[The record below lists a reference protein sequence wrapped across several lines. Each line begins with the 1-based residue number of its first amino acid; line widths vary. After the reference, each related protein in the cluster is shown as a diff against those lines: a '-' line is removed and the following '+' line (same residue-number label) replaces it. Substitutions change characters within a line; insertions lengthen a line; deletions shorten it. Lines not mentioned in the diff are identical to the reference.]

1 MEKKTLSKNKT
12 VVLWNLARL
21 VVYMLA
27 ILLTPFLAKPI
38 AILFDPVVSDWW
50 QRGDLRVFYTGLA
63 TAFLWL
69 GEIIGLF
76 FLDRHLQKKFNVQ
89 IDPAKP
95 HAARRK
101 AGAASKQTEQAE
113 QPAQT
118 EQEQEA
124 AATVENTAENAE
136 KATPVKSAPQK
147 PKTQLLGWDRII
159 AIFLICVACVLIVSA
174 QIGFEVKVFYELGER
189 VVLIDVVNFSGTA
202 GRDIAKCGWIVL
214 LIKASFGLFEG
225 IFEEAKIN
233 AKAKKVF
240 VYLCVT
246 ALILA
251 FGAYDV
257 LSTQNPFAWTYLL
270 FYVAFVALYA
280 LLNRAPIKSYLLI
293 LFIYFF

>member
-95 HAARRK
+95 HVARRK
-101 AGAASKQTEQAE
+101 AGAASKQTEQVE

>member
-1 MEKKTLSKNKT
+1 M
-12 VVLWNLARL
+12 LWNLARL

-69 GEIIGLF
+69 GEIIALF

-95 HAARRK
+95 QLAKHK
-101 AGAASKQTEQAE
+101 AGAAPQQTAQAE

-124 AATVENTAENAE
+124 AVTVDKTAE
-136 KATPVKSAPQK
+136 KATPIKSK
-147 PKTQLLGWDRII
+147 PKTQLLGWDRMI
-159 AIFLICVACVLIVSA
+159 AIFLISVACVLIISA

-214 LIKASFGLFEG
+214 LIKAAFGLFEG

-233 AKAKKVF
+233 TKAKKVF

>member
-101 AGAASKQTEQAE
+101 AGAASKQTERVE

>member
-95 HAARRK
+95 HAVRRK
-101 AGAASKQTEQAE
+101 AGAASKQTEQVE
-113 QPAQT
+113 QPTQT

-136 KATPVKSAPQK
+136 KAAPIKSAPQK

-246 ALILA
+246 ALIIA

>member
-27 ILLTPFLAKPI
+27 ILLTPLLAKPI

-50 QRGDLRVFYTGLA
+50 QRGDLRIFYTGLA

-76 FLDRHLQKKFNVQ
+76 FLDRRLQKKFNVQ

-95 HAARRK
+95 QIAKRK
-101 AGAASKQTEQAE
+101 GEAQQE

-124 AATVENTAENAE
+124 AITAENTG
-136 KATPVKSAPQK
+136 KAAPIKTKK
-147 PKTQLLGWDRII
+147 PQTQLLGWDRMI
-159 AIFLICVACVLIVSA
+159 AIFLISVACVLIISA

-189 VVLIDVVNFSGTA
+189 VVLIEVVNFSGTA

-225 IFEEAKIN
+225 IFEETKIN

-240 VYLCVT
+240 VYLSVT
-246 ALILA
+246 ALILM
-251 FGAYDV
+251 FGVYDV
-257 LSTQNPFAWTYLL
+257 LSTNNPFAWTYLL

>member
-1 MEKKTLSKNKT
+1 
-12 VVLWNLARL
+12 
-21 VVYMLA
+21 MLA

-95 HAARRK
+95 HVARRK
-101 AGAASKQTEQAE
+101 AGAASKQTEQVE

-159 AIFLICVACVLIVSA
+159 AIFLICVACVLIVRA

>member
-1 MEKKTLSKNKT
+1 M
-12 VVLWNLARL
+12 LWNLARL

-124 AATVENTAENAE
+124 AATVANTAENAE
-136 KATPVKSAPQK
+136 KTTPIKSAPQK

>member
-27 ILLTPFLAKPI
+27 ILLTPLLAKPI

-50 QRGDLRVFYTGLA
+50 QRGDLRIFYTGLA

-76 FLDRHLQKKFNVQ
+76 FLDRRLQKKFNVQ

-95 HAARRK
+95 QIIKRK
-101 AGAASKQTEQAE
+101 GEAQQE

-124 AATVENTAENAE
+124 AITAENTE
-136 KATPVKSAPQK
+136 KVAPIKTKK
-147 PKTQLLGWDRII
+147 PQTQLLGWDRMI
-159 AIFLICVACVLIVSA
+159 AIFLISVACVLIISA

-189 VVLIDVVNFSGTA
+189 VVLIEVVNFSGTA

-225 IFEEAKIN
+225 IFEETKIN

-240 VYLCVT
+240 VYLSVT
-246 ALILA
+246 ALILM
-251 FGAYDV
+251 FGVYDV
-257 LSTQNPFAWTYLL
+257 LSTNNPFAWTYLL